1 MKKLIIV
8 GFIFTQLG
16 AFLGNFSAIAQI
28 NPLAD
33 TIWDGNA
40 EIIVPKLI
48 WKQERPKFNRVE
60 TVSTVKVLVPIQIWF
75 WGKND
80 NPPNAMAVCFNQ
92 RKVGA
97 DPLRAELA
105 MFQGQL
111 PTWAIAQLE
120 QIHQRRPRKGDSIYL
135 YPGNYGLYNLN
146 NRTKKATF
154 RLRNFDRTDEGSP
167 DYQFEGVIA
176 MSGNKISRV
185 TFVMTSPIAPP
196 AALIKYATP
205 QGNFTGTV
213 INLVKSSAKPSDQ
226 AAAQFSK
233 FFDLQDQSP

>member
-1 MKKLIIV
+1 M
-8 GFIFTQLG
+8 
-16 AFLGNFSAIAQI
+16 AAILSCGWSLVMGQTA

-40 EIIVPKLI
+40 EITIPKLV
-48 WKQERPKFNRVE
+48 WKKERPKFNRVE
-60 TVSTVKVLVPIQIWF
+60 TVSTLKFQVPIQIWF

-80 NPPNAMAVCFNQ
+80 DPTNAMAVCFNQ

-120 QIHQRRPRKGDSIYL
+120 QIHERRPRKGDTIYL
-135 YPGNYGLYNLN
+135 YPGNYGFYNLN
-146 NRTKKATF
+146 STAKKATF
-154 RLRNFDRTDEGSP
+154 RLRNFDQTDESSP
-167 DYQFEGVIA
+167 DYQFEGMIT
-176 MSGNKISRV
+176 MSGNKISKT
-185 TFVMTSPIAPP
+185 TFVMTSPSSLP
-196 AALIKYATP
+196 ADFLEYSTF
-205 QGNFTGTV
+205 QGNITGTV
-213 INLVKSSAKPSDQ
+213 INLAKSSSKPSDQ

>member
-1 MKKLIIV
+1 MKFRTL
-8 GFIFTQLG
+8 FFT
-16 AFLGNFSAIAQI
+16 AFVLSCGLSLVMGQTA

-40 EIIVPKLI
+40 EIIIPKLI
-48 WKQERPKFNRVE
+48 WKNERPKFNRVE
-60 TVSTVKVLVPIQIWF
+60 TISTVKVLVPIQLWF

-154 RLRNFDRTDEGSP
+154 RLRNIDGTDEGSP

-176 MSGNKISRV
+176 MSGNKLSRV

-196 AALIKYATP
+196 AALIEYATP

-213 INLVKSSAKPSDQ
+213 INLAKSSSKPSDQ